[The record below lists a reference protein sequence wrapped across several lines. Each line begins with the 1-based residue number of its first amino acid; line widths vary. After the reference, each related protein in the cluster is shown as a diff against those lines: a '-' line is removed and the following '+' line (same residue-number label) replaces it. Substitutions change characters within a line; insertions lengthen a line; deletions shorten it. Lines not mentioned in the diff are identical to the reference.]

1 MLHSAKGHIEEELCS
16 VIMPAYNCEKYIA
29 EAIES
34 VIKQTYKNWELII
47 VNDASTDDTEKII
60 KSYQEKD
67 KRIKLISL
75 TENQGVA
82 NARNTAIQ
90 NSEGRYI
97 AFLDAD
103 DYWEKEKLQ
112 EQITFMKNKNITF
125 SYHDYKLLNTAKN
138 KEKQIKV
145 PLKLDYNQLLKGNTT
160 GSCLTVCIDR
170 KIVDKIYFPNEKHE
184 DYICWLNTLKN
195 YCIEGYGLNKTLG
208 TYRIGKKSIS
218 SNKLQSAV
226 WNWQVYRKSQK
237 ISVLKTIYYMC
248 FYVVNGLKKYL

>member
-1 MLHSAKGHIEEELCS
+1 MLYSAKEHIEEELCS
-16 VIMPAYNCEKYIA
+16 VIMPAYNSEKYIA

-47 VNDASTDDTEKII
+47 VNDASTDRTEKII
-60 KSYQEKD
+60 KSYQKKD

-75 TENQGVA
+75 PKNQGVA

-90 NSEGRYI
+90 NAEGRYI

-112 EQITFMKNKNITF
+112 DQIRFMENKNITF

-145 PLKLDYNQLLKGNTT
+145 PSKLDYNKLLKGNTT

-170 KIVDKIYFPNEKHE
+170 KIADKIYFPDEKHE
-184 DYICWLNTLKN
+184 DYICWLNVLKN
-195 YCIEGYGLNKTLG
+195 YDIKGYGLNKALG

-237 ISVLKTIYYMC
+237 ISILKTIYYMS

>member
-170 KIVDKIYFPNEKHE
+170 KIVDKIYFPDEKHE

>member
-1 MLHSAKGHIEEELCS
+1 MLHSAKEHIEDGLCS
-16 VIMPAYNCEKYIA
+16 IIMPAYNSEKYID

-47 VNDASTDDTEKII
+47 VNDASTDGTEKII
-60 KSYQEKD
+60 KSYQKKD

-75 TENQGVA
+75 PKNQGVA
-82 NARNTAIQ
+82 NARNAAIQ
-90 NSEGRYI
+90 NAKGRYI

-112 EQITFMKNKNITF
+112 EQIRFMKNKNITF

-145 PLKLDYNQLLKGNTT
+145 PLKLDYNELLKGNTT

-170 KIVDKIYFPNEKHE
+170 KIVDKIYFPDEKHE

-195 YCIEGYGLNKTLG
+195 YCIEGYSLNKTLG

-226 WNWQVYRKSQK
+226 WNWQVYRKSQN

-248 FYVVNGLKKYL
+248 FYVLNGLRKYL

>member
-1 MLHSAKGHIEEELCS
+1 
-16 VIMPAYNCEKYIA
+16 MPAYNSEKYIA

-60 KSYQEKD
+60 KSCQEKD

-75 TENQGVA
+75 SKNKGAA
-82 NARNTAIQ
+82 NARNIAIQ
-90 NSEGRYI
+90 NAKGRYI

-112 EQITFMKNKNITF
+112 EQIAFMENENITF

-138 KEKQIKV
+138 KEKHIKV

-184 DYICWLNTLKN
+184 DYICWLNVLKN
-195 YCIEGYGLNKTLG
+195 YDIEGYGLNKTLG

-226 WNWQVYRKSQK
+226 WNWHVYRKSQN

-248 FYVVNGLKKYL
+248 FYIVNGLKKYL

>member
-1 MLHSAKGHIEEELCS
+1 MLHNAKGHIEEELCS
-16 VIMPAYNCEKYIA
+16 VIMPAYNSGKYIA

-34 VIKQTYKNWELII
+34 VIKQRYTNWELLI
-47 VNDASTDDTEKII
+47 VNDCSTDNTEEII
-60 KSYQEKD
+60 RTYQKQD

-75 TENQGVA
+75 KKNQGVA
-82 NARNTAIQ
+82 NARNTAIK
-90 NSEGRYI
+90 NAKGRYI

-112 EQITFMKNKNITF
+112 EQIIFMENRKITF
-125 SYHDYKLLNTAKN
+125 SYHDYKLLNTTNN

-145 PLKLDYNQLLKGNTT
+145 PLKLNYKELLKGNTT

-170 KIVDKIYFPNEKHE
+170 KIVNKIYFPNEKHE
-184 DYICWLNTLKN
+184 DYICWLNILKN
-195 YCIEGYGLNKTLG
+195 YDIEGYGLNKTLG

-226 WNWQVYRKSQK
+226 WNWHVYRKSQK
-237 ISVLKTIYYMC
+237 ISVLKAIYYMG
-248 FYVVNGLKKYL
+248 FYVINGLKKYL

>member
-1 MLHSAKGHIEEELCS
+1 MLHNAKGHIEEELCS
-16 VIMPAYNCEKYIA
+16 VIMPAYNSGKYIA

-34 VIKQTYKNWELII
+34 VIKQRYTNWELLI
-47 VNDASTDDTEKII
+47 VNDCSTDNTEEII
-60 KSYQEKD
+60 RTYQKQD

-75 TENQGVA
+75 KKNQGVA
-82 NARNTAIQ
+82 NARNTAIK
-90 NSEGRYI
+90 NAKGRYI

-112 EQITFMKNKNITF
+112 EQIIFMENRKITF
-125 SYHDYKLLNTAKN
+125 SYHDYKLLNTTNN

-145 PLKLDYNQLLKGNTT
+145 PLKLNYKELLKGNTT

-170 KIVDKIYFPNEKHE
+170 KIVDEIHFHNEKHE
-184 DYICWLNTLKN
+184 DYICWLNILKK
-195 YCIEGYGLNKTLG
+195 YDIEGYGLNKTLG

-218 SNKLQSAV
+218 SNKLKSAV
-226 WNWQVYRKSQK
+226 WNWHVYRKSQK
-237 ISVLKTIYYMC
+237 ISILKAIYYMG

>member
-1 MLHSAKGHIEEELCS
+1 MLYSAKEHIEEELCS
-16 VIMPAYNCEKYIA
+16 VIMPAYNSEKYID

-34 VIKQTYKNWELII
+34 VIRQTYKNWELII

-75 TENQGVA
+75 AENQGVA
-82 NARNTAIQ
+82 NARNMAIQ
-90 NSEGRYI
+90 IAEGRYI

-112 EQITFMKNKNITF
+112 EQIKFMKKNKISF
-125 SYHDYKLLNTAKN
+125 SYHDYKLFNIANN

-145 PLKLDYNQLLKGNTT
+145 PSQLNYNELLKGNTT

-170 KIVDKIYFPNEKHE
+170 KIVDKICFPKERHE
-184 DYICWLNTLKN
+184 DYICWLNILKN
-195 YCIEGYGLNKTLG
+195 YDIEGYGLNKTLG

-237 ISVLKTIYYMC
+237 FSALKSVYYMS
-248 FYVVNGLKKYL
+248 FYIVNGLKKYL

>member
-82 NARNTAIQ
+82 NARNTALK
-90 NSEGRYI
+90 NVTGRYI
-97 AFLDAD
+97 AFLDSD

-112 EQITFMKNKNITF
+112 EQITYMNNRKIAF
-125 SYHDYKLLNTAKN
+125 SYHDYKLLNTVNN
-138 KEKQIKV
+138 KEKLIKV
-145 PLKLDYNQLLKGNTT
+145 PLKLNYNELLKGNTT

-170 KIVDKIYFPNEKHE
+170 KIVDKIYFPDEKHE

-226 WNWQVYRKSQK
+226 WNWHVYRKSQN

-248 FYVVNGLKKYL
+248 FYIVNGLKKYL